1 MNASVI
7 ASKLQP
13 IIGYAKRYRV
23 ILFTLF
29 FLGMYG
35 FLIYQISV
43 LAQSE
48 PDSAAV
54 GESLSTV
61 KRLQI
66 DQDSIDKVLE
76 LEEQNVEVKTL
87 FQQARQNPFNE

>member
-1 MNASVI
+1 MNTSI
-7 ASKLQP
+7 ITSRLLP

-23 ILFTLF
+23 ILFALF
-29 FLGMYG
+29 LLGMYG

-43 LAQSE
+43 LSQSE
-48 PDSAAV
+48 PDPATVS
-54 GESLSTV
+54 ESLSTV

-66 DQDSIDKVLE
+66 DQESIDKVLE